1 MQCTCSTHVLY
12 KTLSPHLFFN
22 LKTKE
27 NTQPDTRKMQAAG
40 RRVLMVL
47 IVLSLKL
54 TRRTGEIHVPES
66 FDPILF
72 CNASPLFCG
81 PGEVLCRSEQ
91 LPGGKD

>member
-1 MQCTCSTHVLY
+1 
-12 KTLSPHLFFN
+12 
-22 LKTKE
+22 
-27 NTQPDTRKMQAAG
+27 
-40 RRVLMVL
+40 MVL